1 MKHIFK
7 CFYQTLPKSAW
18 WKWIELFTNWNTKW
32 QLLFLL
38 WWKLLKSKHFKI
50 LQCDSSQFWSK
61 LPTNLGG
68 PLTYINFDIC
78 HSYGLH
84 GKKGSQMKSYVYIYL
99 TVMQPILTNS
109 IVPFKSLLFLYR
121 SISTMDVPFL
131 MLWLFQRLLNIK
143 ANTHTSY
150 STGCFYKRFH
160 RWSLEP
166 LSLTVMTTQMSM
178 VNEIWLISLDDS
190 LSLKAEYAF
199 ETMSA
204 KSIWK
209 S

>member
-38 WWKLLKSKHFKI
+38 WWKLLKSKHVKS

-61 LPTNLGG
+61 LPTNLGR
-68 PLTYINFDIC
+68 PLTHINFDIC

-109 IVPFKSLLFLYR
+109 IVPFKSHVFLYR

-178 VNEIWLISLDDS
+178 VNEI
-190 LSLKAEYAF
+190 
-199 ETMSA
+199 
-204 KSIWK
+204 
-209 S
+209 

>member
-1 MKHIFK
+1 MPDESDLKFS
-7 CFYQTLPKSAW
+7 L
-18 WKWIELFTNWNTKW
+18 IETQSGNYYGYYSNQSIKVCNVTHPYFDQNCLSISGDHSLT
-32 QLLFLL
+32 
-38 WWKLLKSKHFKI
+38 SI
-50 LQCDSSQFWSK
+50 L
-61 LPTNLGG
+61 T
-68 PLTYINFDIC
+68 LTYNG
-78 HSYGLH
+78 YGLY
-84 GKKGSQMKSYVYIYL
+84 GKKGSLMKLYVYICL

-109 IVPFKSLLFLYR
+109 IVTFKSHVFLYR
-121 SISTMDVPFL
+121 STSTMDVPFL

-190 LSLKAEYAF
+190 LSLKVEYAF
-199 ETMSA
+199 ETMCA

-209 S
+209 T